1 MDKGDPPPGKKP
13 KGLPKKPNVKPKGF
27 DMEIIPDS
35 DCIIDIKNKVEIKTT
50 NAQSSV
56 LTINPSTPIIVND
69 CVMNNVITNSAP
81 NINTEIKN
89 TEVNELILYKFQ
101 DQGPYT
107 IYIEYINIGA
117 DSKPLNDIRTGRL
130 LNKLRLKSAL
140 NTKQIGKFR
149 NKIVFKDK
157 DEANKLISDKSL
169 EPENLKAFIPK
180 QYVERVGVIKDVPEE
195 LSENEILENI
205 VSKYK
210 VKAIWRFK
218 RKLDTGNMVNTS
230 TIKIVF
236 EGQLIPDEVVLFF
249 ACRKVLP
256 YIFSVTQCR
265 LCFLFGHIEKNCK
278 GQKRCQICSEV
289 NLEDHVCSNVVK
301 CRHCNE
307 QHTSNSKL
315 CLEFRRQKHIKELM
329 SLKNMSFQEANGM
342 LPKVQNRFTVLENLE
357 EFPMLE
363 IPRFLKGRNLE
374 EERRMVNIN
383 RKISL
388 HNQKVNKS
396 KIVDKTFTQAMEESE
411 DDIVMDWS
419 QPIVSNP
426 HRVSN
431 FEAIVNELSCLVE
444 SSKNVSPSV
453 PGTVESYI
461 ANSNE
466 IIKKLILAIKINSE
480 QSLKSNVLKTIDL
493 TT

>member
-1 MDKGDPPPGKKP
+1 M
-13 KGLPKKPNVKPKGF
+13 
-27 DMEIIPDS
+27 
-35 DCIIDIKNKVEIKTT
+35 
-50 NAQSSV
+50 
-56 LTINPSTPIIVND
+56 
-69 CVMNNVITNSAP
+69 
-81 NINTEIKN
+81 
-89 TEVNELILYKFQ
+89 
-101 DQGPYT
+101 
-107 IYIEYINIGA
+107 
-117 DSKPLNDIRTGRL
+117 NDIRTGRL
-130 LNKLRLKSAL
+130 LNKLRLRSAL

-180 QYVERVGVIKDVPEE
+180 QYVEKVGVIKDVPEE
-195 LSENEILENI
+195 LSEQEILENI
-205 VSKYK
+205 MSKHK

-236 EGQLIPDEVVLFF
+236 EGQLIPDEIVLFF

-265 LCFLFGHIEKNCK
+265 VCFLYGHIEKNCK

-289 NLEDHVCSNVVK
+289 SSEVHICSNVVK

-307 QHTSNSKL
+307 PHTSNSKL
-315 CLEFRRQKHIKELM
+315 CLEFKRQKHIKELM
-329 SLKNMSFQEANGM
+329 SLKNMTFQEANGM

-363 IPRFLKGRNLE
+363 IPRYLKGRNLE

-383 RKISL
+383 RKISI
-388 HNQKVNKS
+388 HNQKLNKS
-396 KIVDKTFTQAMEESE
+396 KIVERTFTQALEENIE
-411 DDIVMDWS
+411 DNYFDCS
-419 QPIVSNP
+419 QPIVMNP

-431 FEAIVNELSCLVE
+431 LEAIVNELSSLVE
-444 SSKNVSPSV
+444 SSKRISSSSPN
-453 PGTVESYI
+453 TVESYI

-466 IIKKLILAIKINSE
+466 ILKKLILAIKTNSE
-480 QSLKSNVLKTIDL
+480 QISKSNALKTIDL

>member
-1 MDKGDPPPGKKP
+1 MEQGEPPPGKKP
-13 KGLPKKPNVKPKGF
+13 KGPSKPQKNKPKGF
-27 DMEIIPDS
+27 DMEVSPDG
-35 DCIIDIKNKVEIKTT
+35 KTENNNKIHVTT
-50 NAQSSV
+50 TIEKSSV
-56 LTINPSTPIIVND
+56 LTSNTPIINIVID
-69 CVMNNVITNSAP
+69 DEMNNENNSSVLKTNTGKQISD
-81 NINTEIKN
+81 
-89 TEVNELILYKFQ
+89 VNEIILYKFQ

-107 IYIEYINIGA
+107 IYIEYINICPE
-117 DSKPLNDIRTGRL
+117 SKPLNDIRTGRL
-130 LNKLRLKSAL
+130 LNKLRLRSAL

-157 DEANKLISDKSL
+157 EEANKLISDKSL
-169 EPENLKAFIPK
+169 ESENLKAFIPK

-195 LSENEILENI
+195 LTEEEILEHI

-265 LCFLFGHIEKNCK
+265 LCFLYGHIEKNCK

-289 NLEDHVCSNVVK
+289 NTEDHDCSNVVK

-307 QHTSNSKL
+307 SHTSNSKL

-363 IPRFLKGRNLE
+363 IPRHLKGRNLE

-396 KIVDKTFTQAMEESE
+396 KIVEKTFTQAMEECAE
-411 DDIVMDWS
+411 DIYMDCS
-419 QPIVSNP
+419 QPIARNPYKVSN
-426 HRVSN
+426 S
-431 FEAIVNELSCLVE
+431 ELIVNELSSLVE
-444 SSKNVSPSV
+444 SSKKVSASAPN
-453 PGTVESYI
+453 TVESYI

-466 IIKKLILAIKINSE
+466 ILKKLILAIKENSE
-480 QSLKSNVLKTIDL
+480 QSVKSNVLKTIDL